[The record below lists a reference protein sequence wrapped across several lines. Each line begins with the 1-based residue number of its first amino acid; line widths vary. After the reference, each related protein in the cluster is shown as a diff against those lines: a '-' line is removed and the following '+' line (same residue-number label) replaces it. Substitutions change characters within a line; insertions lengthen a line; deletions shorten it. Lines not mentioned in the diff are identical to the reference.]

1 MKSNKAAPFKPNL
14 WIFLVVTLICYGYSV
29 AVRYQQKMVWEEN
42 PSHYFVD
49 GSPMMTTLDSYYWLR
64 LAKEID
70 QGLPGENDSL
80 RNFPD
85 GKKLEA
91 PLISVLIAAI
101 APLFDNNFYRAG
113 FYLMIFLSGLFIF
126 PLAIYFYSIGYPMTG
141 LLGGVIG
148 SISHEYL
155 IRTGIGRI
163 DTDALILFFLFSA
176 SALVLKASQTRILYR
191 VLVYS
196 GLTGIAVYLLTE
208 WWGKSVFVIPFAA
221 TLCLAMLLSQNGYV
235 SEDRERK
242 KVRPIFQRLI
252 TWRQLRVVSLTL
264 VVFMVCASGFEIRPL
279 RSLDFLKKPVEYAE
293 QYLGIGAKEIET
305 SDTAGKSATKKT
317 TFPSVLQTITEARRL
332 PIETSLA
339 QLLRSPALSA
349 VGLIGFL
356 FFFVFHWKKLI
367 PLLPVFAVGLLV
379 FYSARRF
386 GMFLGPF
393 VGIGY
398 GYLLTV
404 LLGFMFWCCSVAKR
418 KSSISKTGIV
428 CAFAKFPPKTLSHS
442 KELLNYGCAGLCFIF
457 LSTNTWVGHAPP
469 PSVPVSV
476 FRAFSD
482 LKNRL
487 PTDSALYTWWDYGY
501 ALTEITDRATF
512 HDGGSQMSPKTYFIA
527 QSLVSDSQNE
537 LYNTVSFLTKEG
549 RAGIHRLL
557 AQPHSDGDI
566 FDQVLSNPPVL
577 EKENVFVV
585 YTNDL
590 IGKYAAI
597 HSIGHWDSVSQRPG
611 PSSGYRNLKCNQL
624 KGFEL
629 RCQIGNVDLIRDSVI
644 GRTPLKQALIV
655 ADGYVQRRIQYP
667 RKQGKYLQVL
677 LRGKELV
684 SVQIVSKSVFLS
696 NFNQMFLL
704 GKYDETL
711 FKQHYIAFPWVRA
724 FEVRSAGQ
732 HDNTEQPDS
741 N

>member
-70 QGLPGENDSL
+70 RGLPGENDSL
-80 RNFPD
+80 RDFPD

-113 FYLMIFLSGLFIF
+113 FYLMMFLSGLFIF

-196 GLTGIAVYLLTE
+196 GLTGISVYLLTE
-208 WWGKSVFVIPFAA
+208 WWGKSVFVLPFAA

-242 KVRPIFQRLI
+242 KVRQIFQRLI
-252 TWRQLRVVSLTL
+252 TWRQLLVTSLTL

-279 RSLDFLKKPVEYAE
+279 RSLDFFSKPVEYAE

-356 FFFVFHWKKLI
+356 LFSVVHWKKLI

-404 LLGFMFWCCSVAKR
+404 FLGFIFWCFSIAKH
-418 KSSISKTGIV
+418 KGFISKTGSIV
-428 CAFAKFPPKTLSHS
+428 AVVKFPKIVLSHS
-442 KELLNYGCAGLCFIF
+442 KELLSYSCAGLLFIF
-457 LSTNTWVGHAPP
+457 LSTNTWAGRAPL
-469 PSVPVSV
+469 PSVPVPV

-482 LKNRL
+482 VNDIL

-501 ALTEITDRATF
+501 ALTEIADRATF

-527 QSLVSDSQNE
+527 RSIVSGSQNE
-537 LYNTVSFLTKEG
+537 LYNTISFLTTEG
-549 RAGIHRLL
+549 LRGIHRLL
-557 AQPHSDGDI
+557 NQPHSGENK
-566 FDQVLSNPPVL
+566 FDQVFSDPPVL

-597 HSIGHWDSVSQRPG
+597 NSIGRWDSVRQRPG
-611 PSSGYRNLKCNQL
+611 PRTGYRNLKCDQL

-629 RCQIGNVDLIRDSVI
+629 RCQIGSVDLIKESVI
-644 GRTPLKQALIV
+644 GRTPLKQTVIV
-655 ADGYVQRRIQYP
+655 ADGYVKRSIEYP
-667 RKQGKYLQVL
+667 RKQGKYLQIL
-677 LRGKELV
+677 LQGKKLQ
-684 SVQIVSKSVFLS
+684 SVQIVSKSVYLS

-711 FKQHYIAFPWVRA
+711 FRQHYIAFPWVRV

-732 HDNTEQPDS
+732 HH
-741 N
+741 